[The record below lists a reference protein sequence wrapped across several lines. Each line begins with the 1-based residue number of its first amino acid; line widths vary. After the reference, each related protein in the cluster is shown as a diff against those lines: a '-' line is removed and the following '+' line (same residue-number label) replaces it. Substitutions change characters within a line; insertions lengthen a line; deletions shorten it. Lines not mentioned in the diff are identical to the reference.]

1 MEMLLLLLLL
11 FDKPLAYIINSSLV
25 QSQGKTVQYL
35 ASPENSTKSTLI
47 WDYMTC
53 DNNRTVC
60 EMFIPSETASSELLR
75 LNKQ

>member
-47 WDYMTC
+47 
-53 DNNRTVC
+53 
-60 EMFIPSETASSELLR
+60 
-75 LNKQ
+75 